1 MDVVTVGHIVYD
13 IRAYVEH
20 LPEPD
25 VRGLMREPFHVGGGG
40 SAANVAVNC
49 VRLGKSAGVIGNL
62 GKDRHGRYLWDNLWA
77 EGVDTREVRL
87 FGGRSALSIITID
100 RKGEVEV
107 TEDLGVSERPRAMD
121 PSYIGHA
128 RHLHLAGTSLQMLRQ
143 ASKIGAKKGISISF
157 DPGRA
162 AAHLGER
169 RLAPILRATDYLLV
183 NRKELKYITGSD
195 KDSAARR
202 LAKKYDVTI
211 AIKSG
216 SKPIVTF
223 GAEEISVPP
232 FKVKP
237 VDTIG
242 AGDAFC
248 AGFICSMLDSKN
260 LANALRFANAAGAAK
275 VLHKGAQSLPRRQW
289 IEKRFGV

>member
-1 MDVVTVGHIVYD
+1 MDIITVGHIVYD

-49 VRLGKSAGVIGNL
+49 SRLGKRAGVIGNL
-62 GKDRHGRYLWDNLWA
+62 GKDHHGRFLWDNLWA

-87 FGGRSALSIITID
+87 FDGRTALSIITID

-107 TEDLGVSERPRAMD
+107 TQDLGVAERDRAID
-121 PSYIGHA
+121 PSYISET
-128 RHLHLAGTSLQMLRQ
+128 RHLHLAGTSLEMLLRA
-143 ASKIGAKKGISISF
+143 ASIGSKKGVSISF

-162 AAHLGER
+162 AAFHGEKK
-169 RLAPILRATDYLLV
+169 LSPILRATDYLLV

-195 KDSAARR
+195 SDHAAKH
-202 LAKKYDVTI
+202 LASKYDLAIV
-211 AIKSG
+211 IKSG
-216 SKPIVTF
+216 SAPIVTF
-223 GAEEISVPP
+223 GVEEVSAPP
-232 FKVKP
+232 FKVKAI
-237 VDTIG
+237 DTIG

-248 AGFICSMLDSKN
+248 AGFLCSILDSKN
-260 LANALRFANAAGAAK
+260 LTQAVRFANAAGAAK
-275 VLHKGAQSLPRRQW
+275 VLHRGAQGMPKKQW
-289 IEKRFGV
+289 IEKTFGV